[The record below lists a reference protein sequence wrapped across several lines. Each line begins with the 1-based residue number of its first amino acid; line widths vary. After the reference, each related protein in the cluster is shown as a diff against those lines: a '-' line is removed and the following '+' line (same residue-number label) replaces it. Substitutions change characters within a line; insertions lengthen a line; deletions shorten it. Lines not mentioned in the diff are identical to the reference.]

1 MSKEFTYRI
10 ATKDD
15 LEFTDEIEKQA
26 LPIISPYYK
35 DNYQIFS
42 EEIPGDLI
50 IVFDGDYPVGMGRY
64 SFHPDGS
71 MWLETVRVR
80 PDYQRM
86 GIGTGI
92 YEKYLEVAKEQNIDL
107 VRLYTEG
114 FNDKSMGLTKKMGFQ
129 IIQKYDYYSLAADA
143 EGREADKA
151 DTRGFVVEK
160 DLDKVMRIIEAQPW
174 TELICMNNVFY
185 EPSRD
190 NMVWFVER
198 DMFYSKGDSL
208 MLVGARHNRNSVA
221 YLGYMAGDYQSC
233 VEAAI
238 SMNPG
243 KTVSAGIS
251 KNNPKLGQY
260 FSNFEKRYDL
270 VVSEKRS

>member
-1 MSKEFTYRI
+1 MKKFTYRI

-15 LEFTDEIEKQA
+15 LQFTDEIEKQA
-26 LPIISPYYK
+26 LPIINPYYRE
-35 DNYQIFS
+35 NYQIFT

-50 IVFDGDYPVGMGRY
+50 IAFDDDYPVGMGRY

-92 YEKYLEVAKEQNIDL
+92 YEKYLEVAKEQDIDL

-114 FNDKSMGLTKKMGFQ
+114 FNEKSMALTTKMGFK

-151 DTRGFVVEK
+151 DTHGFVVEK
-160 DLDKVMRIIEAQPW
+160 DLDKVMGVIETQPW
-174 TELICMNNVFY
+174 IDLICMNNVFY
-185 EPSRD
+185 EPSRA
-190 NMVWFVER
+190 NMAWFVER
-198 DMFYSKGDSL
+198 GMFYRDGDSL
-208 MLVGARHNRNSVA
+208 MLVGARHNRDSVA
-221 YLGYMAGDYQSC
+221 YIGYMAGDYQAC

-251 KNNPKLGQY
+251 KNNPNLGQY